1 MPQFKQMPCDPKQMW
16 LVAPSLDEM
25 VGLDSDVRALSEA
38 MDRLDWSAMEGT
50 YSETGCP
57 AYPPCVMT
65 KLLVYAYSKGVRSSR
80 KIEELVE
87 HDVRY
92 MWLGGQLKP
101 DFRTIAR
108 FRKEKFNEVS
118 ELFADSV
125 RLCKEAGLV
134 SMQVVAID
142 GTKVAANA
150 GKKSVYDAK
159 RLEREREAV
168 ERVLREAEEV
178 DASEDAQYGDSNGR
192 EIPEHLRDAQ
202 KRKEKLDEIAQ
213 RLSARKI
220 VSTSDTEC
228 RMMKTTEGIRPGFNV
243 QAAVDAERQVVVAA
257 NVIMEEHDHGQLT
270 KMLDE
275 VEENTGISACVAL
288 ADSGYSD
295 EQTLKELDERQQV
308 ALVAVREHPEEKKR
322 SDLFASKCFL
332 RDEERDV
339 LVCPAGRELTYRQNV
354 RAGSGT
360 YRTYRA
366 TGCGSCSFRRE
377 CVRGKGHASRT
388 IQVSVLHDQR
398 QRMRERLA
406 SDAGKTVFRLRK
418 TTVEPVF
425 GQFKHNRGFRRFL
438 LRGVNGASAEV
449 HIALLAHNLL
459 KYAAKRAILRLFLS
473 LCNLAAG
480 MHPSRRTPTARR
492 DAFTWGVALS

>member
-213 RLSARKI
+213 RLSGAQDRVNI
-220 VSTSDTEC
+220 GHGMPDDE
-228 RMMKTTEGIRPGFNV
+228 
-243 QAAVDAERQVVVAA
+243 
-257 NVIMEEHDHGQLT
+257 DHGGDT
-270 KMLDE
+270 
-275 VEENTGISACVAL
+275 TGVQCAS
-288 ADSGYSD
+288 
-295 EQTLKELDERQQV
+295 
-308 ALVAVREHPEEKKR
+308 R
-322 SDLFASKCFL
+322 S
-332 RDEERDV
+332 
-339 LVCPAGRELTYRQNV
+339 
-354 RAGSGT
+354 
-360 YRTYRA
+360 
-366 TGCGSCSFRRE
+366 GCGE
-377 CVRGKGHASRT
+377 PGGGGGKRDNGGARSRPT
-388 IQVSVLHDQR
+388 D
-398 QRMRERLA
+398 EG
-406 SDAGKTVFRLRK
+406 AG
-418 TTVEPVF
+418 
-425 GQFKHNRGFRRFL
+425 
-438 LRGVNGASAEV
+438 
-449 HIALLAHNLL
+449 
-459 KYAAKRAILRLFLS
+459 
-473 LCNLAAG
+473 
-480 MHPSRRTPTARR
+480 
-492 DAFTWGVALS
+492 